1 MKPITQDLA
10 KKSGIYMLINKING
24 KRYIG
29 SSKNLRA
36 RLWEHRSLLRHNK
49 HINQHLQ
56 NAWNKY
62 GEINFEY
69 SIIEFCN
76 ENIRYEREQFYV
88 DTIKPE
94 YNISTVN
101 VEMPD
106 VSLESRQKLSETR
119 KRKMATG
126 EIPIT
131 HNNHVYVYYK
141 DGSFVG
147 EWISIKKAAK
157 ALHLR
162 DTHIS
167 DVLKERFVQY
177 KGYKFFYTKQEKVEP
192 FEKPTNSG
200 KVEMRKWFIVTDGV
214 ETLKFFGLEEIAKYF
229 NTTVKTIRIYSGGKH
244 KLRGKYTIYR
254 ENAVS

>member
-1 MKPITQDLA
+1 MKQIANDLA
-10 KKSGIYMLINKING
+10 KKSGIYMLLNKING

-62 GEINFEY
+62 GEINFDY
-69 SIIEFCN
+69 SIIEFCD
-76 ENIRYEREQFYV
+76 ENIRYEKEQFYV
-88 DTIKPE
+88 DAIKPE
-94 YNISTVN
+94 YNISIVN

-126 EIPIT
+126 EIALT
-131 HNNHVYVYYK
+131 NNKHIFVYYK

-147 EWISIKKAAK
+147 EWVSIRKAA
-157 ALHLR
+157 ASLHLR
-162 DTHIS
+162 NNHIS
-167 DVLKERFVQY
+167 EVLHGRYSQY
-177 KGYKFFYTKQEKVEP
+177 KGYKFFLEKQEKVEP
-192 FEKPTNSG
+192 FEKLTNSG
-200 KVEMRKWFIVTDGV
+200 KIERRKWFIVTDGI
-214 ETLKFFGLEEIAKYF
+214 ETLRFLGLKEIAKYF
-229 NTTVKTIRIYSGGKH
+229 NTTVKTIRIYSGRKH
-244 KLRGKYTIYR
+244 KLRKKYMIYR